1 MKENN
6 WGERKS
12 QAIKEVS
19 RAWKKEEK
27 QQAKIKKNLRN
38 IFSRNSKKYSGRE
51 KKIYVAMEEIL
62 KKKERK
68 N

>member
-38 IFSRNSKKYSGRE
+38 IFS
-51 KKIYVAMEEIL
+51 
-62 KKKERK
+62 
-68 N
+68 